1 MKMNKKDK
9 DKIPNITNE
18 NEQEYWLEFKK
29 TLSPYIREALII
41 KYSPLVKYVASKI
54 SVNMGSHKHIEFQDL
69 VGFGSFGLMDAIDKY
84 NPNRDI
90 KFKTYAVTRIRGAIY
105 DELRKLDYLPR
116 SIRKDVKEIEKARE
130 ILEARLSRKSRNI
143 KPQEIAD
150 MLGIPISKYNET
162 MKRYIEASPT
172 SLSDVWYVGDD
183 SDEISVIDTLKSN
196 DKTNPEYLAEREDVK
211 NKIIAALKK
220 LPEKEQQVLILYYYD
235 DLTLKEIGKVLDV
248 SESRISQLHTKA
260 IQQLRYSLSEIKK
273 QLL

>member
-90 KFKTYAVTRIRGAIY
+90 KFKTYAVTRI
-105 DELRKLDYLPR
+105 
-116 SIRKDVKEIEKARE
+116 DVKEIEKARE
-130 ILEARLSRKSRNI
+130 ILEARLSRNI

>member
-1 MKMNKKDK
+1 MKIKKK
-9 DKIPNITNE
+9 EKGKIPNITND
-18 NEQEYWLEFKK
+18 NEQEYWQEFKN
-29 TLSPYIREALII
+29 TQSPYIREALII

-130 ILEARLSRKSRNI
+130 ILEARLSRNI

-211 NKIIAALKK
+211 NKIVAALKK
-220 LPEKEQQVLILYYYD
+220 LPEKEKQVLILYYYD
-235 DLTLKEIGKVLDV
+235 DLTLKEIGKVLEV